1 MAKEKE
7 IKQTPYRSY
16 VVLQD
21 FTLDK
26 SYTRGGTIEL
36 NNTKVA
42 QSLIKQ
48 KYIK

>member
-7 IKQTPYRSY
+7 IKQTPYKSY
-16 VVLQD
+16 MVLQD

-26 SYTRGGTIEL
+26 SYQRGETIET
-36 NNTKVA
+36 NNPKVA

>member
-1 MAKEKE
+1 MEQKKE
-7 IKQTPYRSY
+7 IKQLPFKSY

-26 SYTRGGTIEL
+26 SYTRGETIEL

>member
-7 IKQTPYRSY
+7 IKQTPYKSY
-16 VVLQD
+16 MVLKD

-26 SYTRGGTIEL
+26 SYARGTAIEL